1 MSDYWLYYILA
12 LCASIALN
20 VFFIWY
26 VRNLLSQLYFVTN
39 NLSGLVDETISFR
52 NHLSSVYELEMF
64 YGDETLAGLL
74 THVGQYSETLSD
86 FEEIY
91 TLLDEEELKENDAD
105 DDEYQGEGAEDT
117 RGAQEETP

>member
-1 MSDYWLYYILA
+1 MSDYMLYFIL
-12 LCASIALN
+12 CVTTALN

-26 VRNLLSQLYFVTN
+26 IRNLLSQLYFVSR

-52 NHLSSVYELEMF
+52 DHLSSVYELETF

-74 THVGQYSETLSD
+74 VHVGQYSETLSD

-91 TLLDEEELKENDAD
+91 ILADEEDLKENDD
-105 DDEYQGEGAEDT
+105 DDEYEVDCWWWP
-117 RGAQEETP
+117 RRR

>member
-1 MSDYWLYYILA
+1 MSDYMLYFI

-26 VRNLLSQLYFVTN
+26 IKNLLSQLYFVAS

-52 NHLSSVYELEMF
+52 DHLSSVYELEMF

-74 THVGQYSETLSD
+74 THVGQYSEMLSD

-91 TLLDEEELKENDAD
+91 ALDDEEELKEND
-105 DDEYQGEGAEDT
+105 DDEYESEGTEDT
-117 RGAQEETP
+117 AGAQKEA

>member
-1 MSDYWLYYILA
+1 MSDYISYIILG

-20 VFFIWY
+20 VFFVWY
-26 VRNLLSQLYFVTN
+26 IRNLLSQLYFVAN

-52 NHLSSVYELEMF
+52 DHLSSVYELETF

-74 THVGQYSETLSD
+74 AHVSQYSETLSD

-91 TLLDEEELKENDAD
+91 ILLDEEELKEND
-105 DDEYQGEGAEDT
+105 DEYESESTEDT
-117 RGAQEETP
+117 DGT